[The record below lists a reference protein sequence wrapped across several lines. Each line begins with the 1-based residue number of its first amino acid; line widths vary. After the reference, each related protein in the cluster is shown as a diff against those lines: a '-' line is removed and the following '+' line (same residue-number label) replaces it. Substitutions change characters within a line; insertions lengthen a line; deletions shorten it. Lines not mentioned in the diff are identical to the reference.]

1 MTTENTDPIALFRAV
16 VAEKRWLQNAWHRE
30 IDGREY
36 LCLAAAW
43 GKAGTINDATDCPTD
58 LYPLWLFELMPVLDD
73 GVSKDDL
80 PWLFGGF
87 ADRADAMA
95 ALDAAAWDRISVE
108 FRCAVIEQAL
118 GSAAS
123 VMSAGHP
130 AYWPKVQSAAA
141 GVIRSL
147 RGDGD
152 IAGAYAAATVAAATA
167 AGAEA
172 VDSEAATKRI
182 AETLFD
188 LIDAETDKKR
198 LADAGWQPIG
208 TAPIGIQV
216 RCAHVMDPYS
226 WREETICPILGTLD
240 RDHSPNDSGWRIN
253 AGFTCT
259 DGMLRFTPTHWRAKG
274 AG

>member
-1 MTTENTDPIALFRAV
+1 MIVKRTVTENTDPIALFRSV

-43 GKAGTINDATDCPTD
+43 GKAGTINAATDCPTD

-95 ALDAAAWDRISVE
+95 ALDAEAWTRISVE

-118 GSAAS
+118 EYAAS
-123 VMSAGHP
+123 VMPADHP
-130 AYWPKVQSAAA
+130 AYWTDIQSAAA
-141 GVIRSL
+141 GVIRAL

-152 IAGAYAAATVAAATA
+152 IAGARLTVAEAARAADAARAAWAADVADAAAWAADA
-167 AGAEA
+167 ARAADAAWAAWAAKPGERAG
-172 VDSEAATKRI
+172 ATKRI
-182 AETLFD
+182 AETLFA
-188 LIDAETDKKR
+188 LIDAETDGGR
-198 LADAGWQPIG
+198 
-208 TAPIGIQV
+208 
-216 RCAHVMDPYS
+216 Y
-226 WREETICPILGTLD
+226 
-240 RDHSPNDSGWRIN
+240 
-253 AGFTCT
+253 
-259 DGMLRFTPTHWRAKG
+259 TPEAV
-274 AG
+274 